1 MKKCLTCGFDNK
13 NSNAFCSSCGGT
25 DFSEPYSTDDAAPV
39 QPAPAVSSQPP
50 VMPPPPYQPP
60 KPAEPKKPFGFF
72 DVLTIL
78 GFVSSLV
85 GLWCIWVVLE
95 PLAVVSSLIGFLKG
109 TRSKG
114 LAAAGIVIAVIAFI
128 IRLFFSLYD
137 NNVIGRWAVEGIFR

>member
-13 NSNAFCSSCGGT
+13 NDNAFCSSCGGT
-25 DFSEPYSTDDAAPV
+25 DFSEPYSTDDSA
-39 QPAPAVSSQPP
+39 APAVNVNNQPLMMP
-50 VMPPPPYQPP
+50 PPPPYQAPRH
-60 KPAEPKKPFGFF
+60 AEPKKPFGFF

-95 PLAVVSSLIGFLKG
+95 PLAVISALLGFLKG
-109 TRSKG
+109 SRSKG

-128 IRLFFSLYD
+128 VRLFFSLYD
-137 NNVIGRWAVEGIFR
+137 NNFIGRWAVEGVFR

>member
-13 NSNAFCSSCGGT
+13 NDNAFCSSCGGT
-25 DFSEPYSTDDAAPV
+25 DFSEPYSTDDSA
-39 QPAPAVSSQPP
+39 APAVNVNNQPP
-50 VMPPPPYQPP
+50 MMPPPPPYQAPRH
-60 KPAEPKKPFGFF
+60 AEPKKPFGFF

-95 PLAVVSSLIGFLKG
+95 PLAVISALLGFLKG
-109 TRSKG
+109 SRSKG

-128 IRLFFSLYD
+128 VRLFFSLYD
-137 NNVIGRWAVEGIFR
+137 NNFIGRWAVEGVFR